1 MKGRKWKVSLLLL
14 AVTLL
19 VAGIGAACAK
29 TGDPLSLSVS
39 EITLEAYDDYQLS
52 VEGVTGEVAWSSSD
66 ESIATVSA
74 DGVVS
79 CLGKTGDVTITADA
93 DGRSGSCAVRVVDSG
108 LTPRLM
114 GEAQTAYVNGVTVP
128 DVYIRYNDREYTNFE
143 ISSVTV
149 ADPTLATGEDGGIRG
164 IAEGETTVEIT
175 ALWKGLT
182 VSARSAFDLT
192 VLPEYV
198 VTTDA
203 STYTV
208 YDVNENSP
216 VKSRTAEIGATLFV
230 RGAQTPAEFT
240 VTGDGLGT
248 LYTAEGLTI
257 TAGDIARTSQTT
269 LTVTAQAE
277 GKSASAQVTLVLCP
291 AYDLRPLTEFSVA
304 NSGAGGAVYEPS
316 EETVAQRTGVYRYYT
331 GEGCANEGND
341 WIKWGNQIELQSLK
355 TLNSTSAYQNIVIE
369 DGVVLV
375 SFDVYYAGQTVNDA
389 RQYRGV
395 NFNAQYGP
403 YSSDSVYYIDHA
415 KNMPERLIVN
425 NGVLTNTLPAEAWVT
440 FFVDLREL
448 DAYSQIDTYLCSSRA
463 GDTTYIDNVR
473 FWFDD
478 SALENVDRSG
488 ADTAQ
493 RTLTQNAE
501 NAARYNAP
509 ENEFIV
515 YSPAFTS
522 FTKTEATDT
531 EEAYYT
537 YKSLAPAGS
546 GWQNWIRSQRKIT
559 PWQVYYGNAAAQEL
573 RWFSFDYRYVAGAP
587 KLFAYDSTLTS
598 SEARTVSLRGVVENP
613 NIFVFQDGKRIKAI
627 PDNEWVSIVV
637 AINPGASAYDT
648 LYLSCDDAA
657 ASPATQF
664 DVRNFNYWTDSSWR
678 YDSGYGYDNL
688 LEVQAS
694 NYDYAIDGTA
704 MSLADFLRVTWRG
717 KSVTG
722 YTVSDFTGADF
733 VSYDPEEGELI
744 ISPAA
749 ESGGAMREADISFT
763 VSYGEGEHKE
773 SVACVMHVVAYPM
786 DTLIV
791 NQSEYSVYC
800 GPNDEFASE
809 RTAELGVNTLIVD
822 GEPVSASEVAARVIS
837 GGGSIILDG
846 MTVTG
851 VSVGTAVVELYYTK
865 AGGEEITSQITIHV
879 HDGSFVAE
887 WAEYEKEDPDAIIF
901 EEVDGIGGRDG
912 VMHYAID
919 GDVWN
924 NSIVLAETQHT
935 GVGGTMTT
943 AEAMNNMYAKNYN
956 YIAFDFYLTA
966 GTTIRIAGPSGTA
979 YANLV
984 IAAGS
989 APTAVTSAGE
999 VRLPATIYNEYGV
1012 ALAEDA
1018 VIAADAWYTVVF
1030 QYNRSASSGQWACVR
1045 ILNTAG
1051 SGTYLDRTLYGYDA
1065 ASVTPEVSTELVAD
1079 IPANVTGT
1087 WNGTAYIP
1095 VAAYVAGEP
1104 VEASIE
1110 YKVSDA
1116 SAATCVSGVVT
1127 FLKNE
1132 PVTVTVTVSYDGQ
1145 NVQGTVT
1152 ATPAA
1157 VTSQTASEAWGV
1169 SPTKDSV
1176 ANTYSVEDDAEYGTF
1191 TMTSAWAADYLYLKE
1206 CDGRLGPD
1214 RVYQTPAEA
1223 IAHMRDSNYNV
1234 IVFKV
1239 KVTSGTA
1246 RIYAPTTGGAQ
1257 SYVSISNTYVPQ
1269 AGIEDYITV
1278 YDADGNALTSG
1289 ASTPYGTEYTVVIH
1303 YNHTSTAGWG
1313 EVCIKGSVC
1322 VVEVG
1327 GVSFYSA

>member
-19 VAGIGAACAK
+19 VAGIGAACAQ
-29 TGDPLSLSVS
+29 TGDPLSLSAS
-39 EITLEAYDDYQLS
+39 EVTLEAYDDYQLS
-52 VEGVTGEVAWSSSD
+52 VEGITGEVAWSSSD

-114 GEAQTAYVNGVTVP
+114 GEAQTAYVNGITVP

-257 TAGDIARTSQTT
+257 TAGDIDRASQTT

-277 GKSASAQVTLVLCP
+277 GKSASAQVTLMLCP
-291 AYDLRPLTEFSVA
+291 AYDQRPLTEFSVA

-316 EETVAQRTGVYRYYT
+316 EE
-331 GEGCANEGND
+331 
-341 WIKWGNQIELQSLK
+341 
-355 TLNSTSAYQNIVIE
+355 IVVE

-415 KNMPERLIVN
+415 KNMQERLIVN
-425 NGVLTNTLPAEAWVT
+425 DGVLTNTLPAETWVT
-440 FFVDLREL
+440 FLVDLREL

-478 SALENVDRSG
+478 SALESVDRSQ

-493 RTLTQNAE
+493 RDLTQNAE

-522 FTKTEATDT
+522 LVKTEATDS
-531 EEAYYT
+531 EDAYYT
-537 YKSLAPAGS
+537 YKSLAPSGS

-587 KLFAYDSTLTS
+587 KLFAYDSTLSS
-598 SEARTVSLRGVVENP
+598 SEARTVDLRGVVDNP
-613 NIFVFQDGKRIKAI
+613 NVFVFRNGKRTETI
-627 PDNEWVSIVV
+627 PDNEWVNIVV
-637 AINPGASAYDT
+637 AINPGSSAYDT

-664 DVRNFNYWTDSSWR
+664 DVRNCNYWTDSSWR
-678 YDSGYGYDNL
+678 YDGGGYGYANL

-1157 VTSQTASEAWGV
+1157 VTSQTASEAWGMRGSDFTFV
-1169 SPTKDSV
+1169 VNEETGF
-1176 ANTYSVEDDAEYGTF
+1176 GTF
-1191 TMTSAWAADYLYLKE
+1191 TLSTSIWNSYICLKE
-1206 CDGRLGPD
+1206 CDGYWGTNPELSS
-1214 RVYQTPAEA
+1214 TAEA
-1223 IAHMRDSNYNV
+1223 IAHMRENNYNV

-1246 RIYAPTTGGAQ
+1246 RIYAPTTGNAQ

-1269 AGIEDYITV
+1269 AGIEDYIMV
-1278 YDADGNALTSG
+1278 YDANGNALTSG

-1303 YNHTSTAGWG
+1303 YNVNNAMTGGYG
-1313 EVCIKGSVC
+1313 EICIKGQAC

>member
-19 VAGIGAACAK
+19 VAGIGAACAQ
-29 TGDPLSLSVS
+29 TGDPLSLSAS
-39 EITLEAYDDYQLS
+39 EVTLEAYDDYQLS

-114 GEAQTAYVNGVTVP
+114 GEAQTAYVNGITVP
-128 DVYIRYNDREYTNFE
+128 DVYIRYNDREYTNFK
-143 ISSVTV
+143 ISTVTV
-149 ADPTLATGEDGGIRG
+149 ADPSLATEEDGGIRG

-175 ALWKGLT
+175 VLWKGLT

-192 VLPEYV
+192 ILPEYV

-230 RGAQTPAEFT
+230 RGRETKAEFS

-248 LYTAEGLTI
+248 LYTADGLTV

-331 GEGCANEGND
+331 GEDCANEGND

-355 TLNSTSAYQNIVIE
+355 TLNSTSAYQNIVVE

-425 NGVLTNTLPAEAWVT
+425 NGVLTNTLPAETWVT

-522 FTKTEATDT
+522 LVKTEATDT

-664 DVRNFNYWTDSSWR
+664 DVRNCNYWTDSSWR

-800 GPNDEFASE
+800 GTNEEFASE

-822 GEPVSASEVAARVIS
+822 GEPVSASEVAARIVS
-837 GGGSIILDG
+837 GEEYIILDG

-851 VSVGTAVVELYYTK
+851 VSAGTAVVELYYTK
-865 AGGEEITSQITIHV
+865 AGGEEITSRISIHV
-879 HDGSFVAE
+879 HNGSFVAE
-887 WAEYEKEDPDAIIF
+887 WAEYEKEDPNAILF

-912 VMHYAID
+912 VMHYAIN
-919 GDVWN
+919 GDIWN

-1132 PVTVTVTVSYDGQ
+1132 AVSVTVTVSYDGQ

-1157 VTSQTASEAWGV
+1157 VTSQTASEAWGMRGSDFTFV
-1169 SPTKDSV
+1169 VNEETGF
-1176 ANTYSVEDDAEYGTF
+1176 GTF
-1191 TMTSAWAADYLYLKE
+1191 TLSTSIWNSYICLKE
-1206 CDGRLGPD
+1206 CDGYWGTNPELSS
-1214 RVYQTPAEA
+1214 TAEA
-1223 IAHMRDSNYNV
+1223 IAHMRENNYNV

-1246 RIYAPTTGGAQ
+1246 RIYAPTTGNAQ

-1269 AGIEDYITV
+1269 AGIEDYIMV
-1278 YDADGNALTSG
+1278 YDANGNALTSG

-1303 YNHTSTAGWG
+1303 YNVNNAMTGGYG
-1313 EVCIKGSVC
+1313 EICIKGQAC